1 MRFRRVLHTLGRM
14 LVVAVFGF
22 TLVASV
28 ICPSALEPAAV
39 PKPAP
44 SAVANDRAV
53 TFLGTVTDVDIRNL
67 HHPSLRWVV
76 NLKVDKV
83 ESGSYPGTDFWFA
96 IHSPSQEGVK
106 VGQQYRITAHK
117 SGDGYTV
124 FSRER
129 LD

>member
-14 LVVAVFGF
+14 LVVAVFAF

-28 ICPSALEPAAV
+28 IRPSMLEPVAV
-39 PKPAP
+39 QKPAT
-44 SAVANDRAV
+44 SDLANDAAV
-53 TFLGTVTDVDIRNL
+53 TFLGTVTSVDIRNL

-76 NLKVDKV
+76 NLKIDKV

-106 VGQQYRITAHK
+106 VGQRYRITAHK

-124 FSRER
+124 FSREQV
-129 LD
+129 D

>member
-1 MRFRRVLHTLGRM
+1 M

-28 ICPSALEPAAV
+28 IRPSALEPAAV

-44 SAVANDRAV
+44 SALANDRAV

-67 HHPSLRWVV
+67 HHPSLWWVV
-76 NLKVDKV
+76 NLKIEKV

-96 IHSPSQEGVK
+96 IHSPSQENVK
-106 VGQQYRITAHK
+106 VGQRYRIIAYK
-117 SGDGYTV
+117 SGEGYTV
-124 FSRER
+124 FSREQVDLTSLSR
-129 LD
+129 